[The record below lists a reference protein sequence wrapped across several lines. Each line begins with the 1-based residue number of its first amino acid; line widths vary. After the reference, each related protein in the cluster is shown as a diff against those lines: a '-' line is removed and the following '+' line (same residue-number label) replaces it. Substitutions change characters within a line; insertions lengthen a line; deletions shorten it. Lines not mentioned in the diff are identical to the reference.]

1 MKIKKIKITQKNSEF
16 VKKNLSKILLSVF
29 TITLLL
35 SLGIINSSRAVNNNE
50 IATQKIENKQYKIIN
65 DLNNIKIKGKENS
78 NAFKLYR
85 YNIQLK
91 ELYSNLK
98 EYKESIEN
106 ITKKKFTITTDENSL
121 KDIDMKKSEIES
133 LTEKEISDYIAL
145 REKAIKTMNKDY
157 ENLMSYF
164 KEYLKENN
172 IKSNTNEIGR

>member
-1 MKIKKIKITQKNSEF
+1 MKIKTIQRSSEF
-16 VKKNLSKILLSVF
+16 IKKNLSKILLSVF
-29 TITLLL
+29 TITLLF
-35 SLGIINSSRAVNNNE
+35 SLGILNSSRAVDNNE

-133 LTEKEISDYIAL
+133 LTEKEISEYIAL
-145 REKAIKTMNKDY
+145 RENAIKTMNKDY

-164 KEYLKENN
+164 KEYLKDNN

>member
-1 MKIKKIKITQKNSEF
+1 MRIKKILKNSKFIKE
-16 VKKNLSKILLSVF
+16 NLSKILLSIFVVS
-29 TITLLL
+29 LML
-35 SLGIINSSRAVNNNE
+35 SLGIITNSKALDKNEAV
-50 IATQKIENKQYKIIN
+50 TQKIENKQYRIIN

-78 NAFKLYR
+78 NAFKLYK

>member
-1 MKIKKIKITQKNSEF
+1 MKIKIIQKNSEF
-16 VKKNLSKILLSVF
+16 VKRNLSKILLSVF
-29 TITLLL
+29 TITLLF
-35 SLGIINSSRAVNNNE
+35 SLGIINSSRAVDNNE

-133 LTEKEISDYIAL
+133 LPEKEISDYIAL

-157 ENLMSYF
+157 ENLMSSF
-164 KEYLKENN
+164 KSYLEENN